1 MTRIKLLVEG
11 QTEEAF
17 VSQLLAPYYAHSGV
31 YLTPIVV
38 KTSPGYKGGISRYS
52 KVKPQIE
59 KLCKQDANA
68 WITTMFDLYA
78 LPDDFPGKADPAY
91 TSIQNGADK
100 AAYLEEKLSAD
111 IGCTNFLANL
121 MVHEFE
127 ALLFTDIAAFEM
139 WTNDDSVLNPLRSV
153 SMSTAP
159 EDIND
164 SPQTAP
170 SKRILAAMPGYQKT
184 FHGPIIAGDIGLDR
198 MRQKCPHFSTW
209 LEKLEGLN

>member
-17 VSQLLAPYYAHSGV
+17 VSQLLAPYYAHSGL

-38 KTSPGYKGGISRYS
+38 KTSPGHKGGISRYS

-59 KLCKQDANA
+59 KLCKQDTSA

-91 TSIQNGADK
+91 TSIQIGADK

-121 MVHEFE
+121 IVHEFE

-209 LEKLEGLN
+209 LKKLEGLN

>member
-1 MTRIKLLVEG
+1 MMRIKLLVEG

-17 VSQLLAPYYAHSGV
+17 VSQLLAPYYAHSGL

-38 KTSPGYKGGISRYS
+38 KTSPGHKGGISRYS

-59 KLCKQDANA
+59 KLCKQDTSA

-91 TSIQNGADK
+91 TSIQIGADK

-121 MVHEFE
+121 IVHEFE

-184 FHGPIIAGDIGLDR
+184 FHGPIIAGDIGLGR
-198 MRQKCPHFSTW
+198 TLINRVCKSA
-209 LEKLEGLN
+209 